1 MLLIPC
7 PHCGPRDEGE
17 FDYGGPLRT
26 LPPLDGVS
34 DAAAWHRALHLG
46 NNPRGPLL
54 ELWYHASGCE
64 TWITVTRDTITHE
77 IGGSSLPGGKGGP
90 G

>member
-26 LPPLDGVS
+26 LPPMDGS
-34 DAAAWHRALHLG
+34 ADAATWREALHLG
-46 NNPRGPLL
+46 GNPRGPLR
-54 ELWYHASGCE
+54 EIWYHASGCE
-64 TWITVTRDTITHE
+64 TWITVIRDTVTHVFSALPVSGAE
-77 IGGSSLPGGKGGP
+77 GGRK
-90 G
+90 